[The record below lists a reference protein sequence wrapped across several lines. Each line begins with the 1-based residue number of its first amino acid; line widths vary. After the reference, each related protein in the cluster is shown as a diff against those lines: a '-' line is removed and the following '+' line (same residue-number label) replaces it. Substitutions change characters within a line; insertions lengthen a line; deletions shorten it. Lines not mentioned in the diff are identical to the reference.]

1 MCYLKIG
8 KGTEYIIGQKS
19 KGLYN
24 SKLIKLHSAFLP
36 KVKYLGIKQE
46 YNLITLLQLWS
57 KSIIQEKL

>member
-36 KVKYLGIKQE
+36 KVKYFGNKIGIQFNHTPLVME
-46 YNLITLLQLWS
+46 
-57 KSIIQEKL
+57 